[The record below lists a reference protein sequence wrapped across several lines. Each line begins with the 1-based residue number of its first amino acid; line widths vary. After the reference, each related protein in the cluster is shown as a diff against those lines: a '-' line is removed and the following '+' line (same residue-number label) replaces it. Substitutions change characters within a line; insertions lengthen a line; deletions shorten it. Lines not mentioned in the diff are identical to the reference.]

1 MLARYGFVTP
11 LGATP
16 ATSSAIDN
24 VSIAVPLVYPP
35 SSLSLSKVQLFIS
48 SLIGHK

>member
-35 SSLSLSKVQLFIS
+35 SSLSKVQLFIS